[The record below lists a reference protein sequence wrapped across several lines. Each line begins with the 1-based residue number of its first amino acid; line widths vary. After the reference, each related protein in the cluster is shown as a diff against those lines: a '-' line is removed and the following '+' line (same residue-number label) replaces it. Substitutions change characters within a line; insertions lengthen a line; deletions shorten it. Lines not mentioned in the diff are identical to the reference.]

1 MAGIKTR
8 RVLRATALLAV
19 FFPLASIAQD
29 SPGLAVRLGD
39 ARIAASIETM
49 FLLSDQLNPFNIKT
63 KVESGMVTLSGGVAD
78 AAQKDLAADLAH
90 SVGGV
95 RAVDNQII
103 VVEAPP
109 EKPGGR
115 GFRQVFEDRT
125 LSATIR
131 SRLLWHK
138 QFQGLKIDIRAE
150 EGVCTLMGVV
160 NSEEQRQAIGRVAEE
175 TRGVVRVINLLAVEE
190 RAPLDPVAGMGR
202 QVTDTWLEKRIETAI
217 LFNRNVS
224 IFDLHVGVVD
234 RKAVLTGVVPV
245 EAQKTLAGA
254 LAASVYGVE
263 EVRNEIQVKPLE
275 LAPMDPEPL

>member
-1 MAGIKTR
+1 MTNLGMR
-8 RVLRATALLAV
+8 RVLIATALVALLSPV
-19 FFPLASIAQD
+19 SSFAQD

-49 FLLSDQLNPFNIKT
+49 FLLSDQLNPFNIST

-109 EKPGGR
+109 EKQGGR

-138 QFQGLKIDIRAE
+138 QFHGLKVDIRVE
-150 EGVCTLMGVV
+150 EGVCTLAGVV
-160 NSEEQRQAIGRVAEE
+160 NSEEQKQAIGRIAGE
-175 TRGVVRVINLLAVEE
+175 TRGVVRVVNLMAVEE
-190 RAPLDPVAGMGR
+190 RVPLDPVAGMGR
-202 QVTDTWLEKRIETAI
+202 QVTDKWLKTRIETAI

-224 IFDLHVGVVD
+224 IFDLDVAVVD

-245 EAQKTLAGA
+245 ESQKALAGA

-263 EVRNEIQVKPLE
+263 DVRNEIQVKALE